1 MNFNLSLNVGTAALG
16 CPWVVRP
23 KDVLHRSNAMHKPE
37 LAIIETPVALGS
49 QAVPPSTPNRSA
61 PGGKDAS
68 LYQFFAPGGLLA
80 RTHPAYEFR
89 RGQLQ
94 MAQAI
99 EQALEEKRHLIVEA
113 GTGTGKTLAYLMP
126 VIHSGKRVIISTGTK
141 NLQEQLFYKDVPFL
155 EQALFGDHVGT
166 DLRQAPGKL
175 SAAGQGPG
183 RLSVCYMKGRNNYL
197 CRKKLYD
204 LTDQPVLSGLQEIEQ
219 YRAVAAWEKTTAT
232 GDRAELAELP
242 EASALWHKLDARSD
256 ACIGQ
261 KCSEW
266 ERCFITEMRR
276 RGMESDII
284 IVNHHLFFADL
295 AIKLQAEGAPDAG
308 ILPDAAAVIFDEA
321 HELEDVAGNY
331 FGISVSNLRVEDLAR
346 DVEASLQHNRMLS
359 ASFSGALGSLRERSQ
374 FFFSLLPPGEGRFA
388 FESRREFLEENGDEF
403 LALNQALTRL
413 AGELEGLP
421 QKPEEIFNFVRRA
434 QELQVQLSFAMES
447 DDRNTVFWIERRG
460 GRGRTNS
467 PQRHRDTEKTTEGP
481 QGRQNVFLQATPID
495 VGPIL
500 RECLWSKLECAVLT
514 SATLAV
520 GGGFEYIRQRLGL
533 EHARESVLPSHFD
546 YENQALFYVPPDLPD
561 ARTPQFTALAAAR
574 IRQLLEITRGRAF
587 VLFTS
592 YAQMNDIYQR
602 LLGELEFPM
611 LRQGDAP
618 KSALLEEFRLTPNA
632 VLFATSSFWQG
643 VDVQGE
649 QLSCVIIDRLP
660 FAVPSD
666 PVVAARVKAIDAD
679 GGNAFFQYQV
689 PAAVITLKQGFG
701 RLIRSLHDRGLL
713 VLLDNRILKKQYGR
727 VFIESLPNYKRT
739 TDMRVVEEFFG
750 A

>member
-1 MNFNLSLNVGTAALG
+1 MALG
-16 CPWVVRP
+16 FQPASPTAPERP
-23 KDVLHRSNAMHKPE
+23 S
-37 LAIIETPVALGS
+37 
-49 QAVPPSTPNRSA
+49 
-61 PGGKDAS
+61 PGGKDAT
-68 LYQFFAPGGLLA
+68 LYQFFAPGGVLA
-80 RTHPAYEFR
+80 RSHPAYEFR

-94 MAQAI
+94 MAQAA

-113 GTGTGKTLAYLMP
+113 GTGTGKTLAYLLP
-126 VIHSGKRVIISTGTK
+126 VIRSGKRVIISTGTK
-141 NLQEQLFYKDVPFL
+141 NLQEQLFYKDIPFL
-155 EQALFGDHVGT
+155 ERALFGAAD
-166 DLRQAPGKL
+166 DE
-175 SAAGQGPG
+175 SAHG

-204 LTDQPVLSGLQEIEQ
+204 LTDQPVLNGLDEIEQ
-219 YRAVAAWEKTTAT
+219 YRAISAWEKATST

-242 EASALWHKLDARSD
+242 ETSALWHKLDAR
-256 ACIGQ
+256 AETCTGQ
-261 KCSEW
+261 KCKEF

-308 ILPDAAAVIFDEA
+308 ILPEAGAVIFDEA

-331 FGISVSNLRVEDLAR
+331 FGISVSNLRIDDLVR
-346 DVEASLQHNRMLS
+346 DVEASLKHNHMMS
-359 ASFSGALGSLRERSQ
+359 ASLSGALGSLREKSQ

-388 FESRREFLEENGDEF
+388 FENRREFLEENGDEF
-403 LALNQALTRL
+403 LALGQSLTRL
-413 AGELEGLP
+413 VGEMEALP
-421 QKPEEIFNFVRRA
+421 QKPEEVFNFVRRA

-447 DDRNTVFWIERRG
+447 EDRNTVFWIERRG
-460 GRGRTNS
+460 APGVRADKRTGKGASAANAM
-467 PQRHRDTEKTTEGP
+467 PHARH
-481 QGRQNVFLQATPID
+481 NVFLQATQID

-520 GGGFEYIRQRLGL
+520 GGNFEYIRRRLGL
-533 EHARESVLPSHFD
+533 EHARETVLPSHFD
-546 YENQALFYVPPDLPD
+546 YESQALFYVPPDLPD
-561 ARTPQFTALAAAR
+561 ARAPHFTTVAAQR
-574 IRQLLEITRGRAF
+574 IRKILEVTRGRAF

-602 LLGELEFPM
+602 LLGELQYPM

-666 PVVAARVKAIDAD
+666 PVVAARVKAVDAE
-679 GGNAFFQYQV
+679 GGNAFFDYQV

-727 VFIESLPNYKRT
+727 VFIDSLPNYKKT
-739 TDMRVVEEFFG
+739 TDMRIVEEFFG
-750 A
+750 VENNTASDK

>member
-1 MNFNLSLNVGTAALG
+1 M
-16 CPWVVRP
+16 
-23 KDVLHRSNAMHKPE
+23 
-37 LAIIETPVALGS
+37 AIIETS
-49 QAVPPSTPNRSA
+49 VPPSSEPASSLSSRPA
-61 PGGKDAS
+61 PGARDTS
-68 LYQFFAPGGLLA
+68 LHQFFGPGGLLS
-80 RTHPAYEFR
+80 RKHLAYEFR

-99 EQALEEKRHLIVEA
+99 EQALEKKRHLIVEA
-113 GTGTGKTLAYLMP
+113 GTGTGKTLAYLVP
-126 VIHSGKRVIISTGTK
+126 VIRSGKRVIISTGTK

-155 EQALFGDHVGT
+155 EQALYGDATSG
-166 DLRQAPGKL
+166 
-175 SAAGQGPG
+175 S

-204 LTDQPVLSGLQEIEQ
+204 LTDQPVLSGLEEIEQ
-219 YRAVAAWEKTTAT
+219 YRAIAAWEKNTAT

-242 EASALWHKLDARSD
+242 EASALWHKLDARAD
-256 ACIGQ
+256 TCTGQ

-276 RGMESDII
+276 HGMESDII

-295 AIKLQAEGAPDAG
+295 AIKLQADGAPDAG
-308 ILPDAAAVIFDEA
+308 ILPEAAAVIFDEA
-321 HELEDVAGNY
+321 HELEEIAGNY
-331 FGISVSNLRVEDLAR
+331 FGISVSNLRVEELAR
-346 DVEASLQHNRMLS
+346 DVEQSMQHHRTLS
-359 ASFSGALGSLRERSQ
+359 ASISGALGSLRERSQ
-374 FFFSLLPPGEGRFA
+374 LFFSVLPAGEGRFA
-388 FESRREFLEENGDEF
+388 FETRREFLEENGDEYGG
-403 LALNQALTRL
+403 LNQALTRL
-413 AGELEGLP
+413 VGELEGLQ
-421 QKPEEIFNFVRRA
+421 QKPEEVFGFVRRA
-434 QELQVQLSFAMES
+434 QEIQVQLSFALES
-447 DDRNTVFWIERRG
+447 EDRNCVFWIERRG
-460 GRGRTNS
+460 RSGFSRNQKGS
-467 PQRHRDTEKTTEGP
+467 EKTKENFS
-481 QGRQNVFLQATPID
+481 GRQHVFLQATPID

-500 RECLWSKLECAVLT
+500 QDCLWSKLECSVLT

-520 GGGFEYIRQRLGL
+520 GGNFEYIRRRLGMQ
-533 EHARESVLPSHFD
+533 HARELVLPAHFD
-546 YENQALFYVPPDLPD
+546 YQSQAILYVPPDLPD
-561 ARTPQFTALAAAR
+561 PRTPQFASNAAEY
-574 IRQLLEITRGRAF
+574 IRKLLEITRGRAF

-666 PVVAARVKAIDAD
+666 PVVAARVKAIDA
-679 GGNAFFQYQV
+679 GGGKAFFDYQV
-689 PAAVITLKQGFG
+689 PSAVITLKQGFG

-727 VFIESLPNYKRT
+727 VFVDSLPNYKRT
-739 TDMRVVEEFFG
+739 TDIKIVEQFFG
-750 A
+750 IGG

>member
-1 MNFNLSLNVGTAALG
+1 
-16 CPWVVRP
+16 
-23 KDVLHRSNAMHKPE
+23 
-37 LAIIETPVALGS
+37 VALGS
-49 QAVPPSTPNRSA
+49 QPVSPSTPKRSA
-61 PGGKDAS
+61 PSGKAAS
-68 LYQFFAPGGLLA
+68 LHQFFAPGGVLS
-80 RTHPAYEFR
+80 RTHSAYEFR

-94 MAQAI
+94 MAQAV
-99 EQALEEKRHLIVEA
+99 EQAMEEKRHLIVEA
-113 GTGTGKTLAYLMP
+113 GTGTGKTLAYLLP
-126 VIHSGKRVIISTGTK
+126 VIRSGKRVIISTGTK
-141 NLQEQLFYKDVPFL
+141 NLQEQLFYKDIPFL
-155 EQALFGDHVGT
+155 EKALFGE
-166 DLRQAPGKL
+166 
-175 SAAGQGPG
+175 SGPG

-204 LTDQPVLSGLQEIEQ
+204 LTDQPVLSGLEEIEQ

-256 ACIGQ
+256 ACVGQ
-261 KCSEW
+261 KCSEY

-308 ILPDAAAVIFDEA
+308 ILPEAAAVIFDEA

-346 DVEASLQHNRMLS
+346 DVESSLQHNRMMS
-359 ASFSGALGSLRERSQ
+359 ASLSGALGSLRDRSQ

-388 FESRREFLEENGDEF
+388 FETRREFLEENGDEF
-403 LALNQALTRL
+403 MALNQALTRL
-413 AGELEGLP
+413 AGELESLP
-421 QKPEEIFNFVRRA
+421 QKPEEVFNFVRRA
-434 QELQVQLSFAMES
+434 HELQVQLGFAMES

-460 GRGRTNS
+460 GRMNS
-467 PQRHRDTEKTTEGP
+467 PQRHPSASLRAGSGMEKTGEMSQGFRG
-481 QGRQNVFLQATPID
+481 GRQNVFLQATPID

-546 YENQALFYVPPDLPD
+546 YESQALFYVPPDLPD
-561 ARTPQFTALAAAR
+561 ARAPQFTALASER
-574 IRQLLEITRGRAF
+574 IRRLLEITRGRAF

-602 LLGELEFPM
+602 LLGELTFPM
-611 LRQGDAP
+611 LKQGDAP
-618 KSALLEEFRLTPNA
+618 KTALLEEFRLTPNA

-727 VFIESLPNYKRT
+727 VFIESLPNYKKT
-739 TDMRVVEEFFG
+739 TEMRVVEEFFG
-750 A
+750 STG

>member
-1 MNFNLSLNVGTAALG
+1 MALSSQPVSPGNST
-16 CPWVVRP
+16 RP
-23 KDVLHRSNAMHKPE
+23 ATNA
-37 LAIIETPVALGS
+37 
-49 QAVPPSTPNRSA
+49 
-61 PGGKDAS
+61 KDAS
-68 LYQFFAPGGLLA
+68 LYQFFAPGGILS

-94 MAQAI
+94 MAQAV

-113 GTGTGKTLAYLMP
+113 GTGTGKTLAYLLP
-126 VIHSGKRVIISTGTK
+126 VIRSGKRVIISTGTK

-155 EQALFGDHVGT
+155 EQALSTPDPQTVT
-166 DLRQAPGKL
+166 APWAVQPVK
-175 SAAGQGPG
+175 
-183 RLSVCYMKGRNNYL
+183 LSVCYMKGRNNYL

-204 LTDQPVLSGLQEIEQ
+204 LTDQPVLSGLEEIEQ
-219 YRAVAAWEKTTAT
+219 YRAISAWEKNTAT

-242 EASALWHKLDARSD
+242 EASLLWHKLDARAD
-256 ACIGQ
+256 TCTGQ
-261 KCSEW
+261 KCSEF

-276 RGMESDII
+276 RAMESDII

-295 AIKLQAEGAPDAG
+295 AIKLQADGAPDAG

-331 FGISVSNLRVEDLAR
+331 FGISVSNLRVEELSR
-346 DVEASLQHNRMLS
+346 DIERSMEHNKLLSSSL
-359 ASFSGALGSLRERSQ
+359 SGALGSLRDRSQ
-374 FFFSLLPPGEGRFA
+374 LFFSLLPAGDGRSA
-388 FESRREFLEENGDEF
+388 FETRREFLEENGDEF
-403 LALNQALTRL
+403 IGFNQALTRL
-413 AGELEGLP
+413 TGELEALP
-421 QKPEEIFNFVRRA
+421 QKPEEVFNFVRRA
-434 QELQVQLSFAMES
+434 QEIQVQLSYAMES

-460 GRGRTNS
+460 RPFSPKNRNS
-467 PQRHRDTEKTTEGP
+467 EKETAAF

-500 RECLWSKLECAVLT
+500 RECLWSKLDCAVLT

-520 GGGFEYIRQRLGL
+520 GGGFDYIRKRLGM
-533 EHARESVLPSHFD
+533 EHAREAVLPSHFD
-546 YENQALFYVPPDLPD
+546 YQSQAVLYVPPDLPD
-561 ARTPQFTALAAAR
+561 PRTPQFTAQAAER
-574 IRQLLEITRGRAF
+574 IRKLLEITRGRAF

-592 YAQMNDIYQR
+592 YAQMNDVYQR
-602 LLGELEFPM
+602 LHGELEFPM

-618 KSALLEEFRLTPNA
+618 KTALLEEFRLTPNA

-643 VDVQGE
+643 VDVQGD

-666 PVVAARVKAIDAD
+666 PVVAARVKAIDAE

-701 RLIRSLHDRGLL
+701 RLIRSLNDRGLL

-727 VFIESLPNYKRT
+727 TFVESLPNYKRT
-739 TDMRVVEEFFG
+739 TDMRVVESFFG
-750 A
+750 VNS

>member
-1 MNFNLSLNVGTAALG
+1 MALSPHSAA
-16 CPWVVRP
+16 
-23 KDVLHRSNAMHKPE
+23 SA
-37 LAIIETPVALGS
+37 
-49 QAVPPSTPNRSA
+49 PNRSA
-61 PGGKDAS
+61 GGKDAS
-68 LYQFFAPGGLLA
+68 LYNFFSPGGILSK
-80 RTHPAYEFR
+80 THPAYEFR

-94 MAQAI
+94 MAQAV

-113 GTGTGKTLAYLMP
+113 GTGTGKTLAYLVP
-126 VIHSGKRVIISTGTK
+126 AIRSGKRVIISTGTK

-155 EQALFGDHVGT
+155 EQALFADHAGIP
-166 DLRQAPGKL
+166 A
-175 SAAGQGPG
+175 SAVQPSHGPDK
-183 RLSVCYMKGRNNYL
+183 LSVCYMKGRNNYL

-204 LTDQPVLSGLQEIEQ
+204 LTDQPVLSGLDEIEQ
-219 YRAVAAWEKTTAT
+219 YRAIAAWEKNTAT

-242 EASALWHKLDARSD
+242 EASLLWHKLDARAD
-256 ACIGQ
+256 TCTGQ
-261 KCSEW
+261 KCSEF

-276 RGMESDII
+276 RAMESDII

-295 AIKLQAEGAPDAG
+295 AIKLQADGAPDAG

-321 HELEDVAGNY
+321 HELEDVAANY
-331 FGISVSNLRVEDLAR
+331 FGISVSNLRIEELAR
-346 DVEASLQHNRMLS
+346 DIERSMEHNKMLS
-359 ASFSGALGSLRERSQ
+359 ASISGALGSLRDRSQ
-374 FFFSLLPPGEGRFA
+374 LFFSVLPAGDGRFA
-388 FESRREFLEENGDEF
+388 FETRREFLEENGDEF
-403 LALNQALTRL
+403 VALNQALTRL
-413 AGELEGLP
+413 CGELEALP
-421 QKPEEIFNFVRRA
+421 QKPEEIFSFVRRA
-434 QELQVQLSFAMES
+434 QEIQVQFGYAMES
-447 DDRNTVFWIERRG
+447 EDRNTVYWIERRG
-460 GRGRTNS
+460 GTLSPRRRGDPEKTRDGVAHPLRFSKTGDSNAAGAGRGR
-467 PQRHRDTEKTTEGP
+467 QH
-481 QGRQNVFLQATPID
+481 VFLQATPID

-520 GGGFEYIRQRLGL
+520 GGSFDYIRKRLGFE
-533 EHARESVLPSHFD
+533 HTRESVLPSHFD
-546 YENQALFYVPPDLPD
+546 YGNQAVLYVPPDLPD
-561 ARTPQFTALAAAR
+561 PRTPEFTAKAAER
-574 IRQLLEITRGRAF
+574 IRKLLEVTRGRAF

-618 KSALLEEFRLTPNA
+618 KTALLEEFRLTPHA

-666 PVVAARVKAIDAD
+666 PVVAARVKSIDAD
-679 GGNAFFQYQV
+679 GGNAFLQYQV

-727 VFIESLPNYKRT
+727 VFIDSLPNYTRT
-739 TDMRVVEEFFG
+739 TDLKVVENFFG
-750 A
+750 VGS

>member
-1 MNFNLSLNVGTAALG
+1 
-16 CPWVVRP
+16 
-23 KDVLHRSNAMHKPE
+23 
-37 LAIIETPVALGS
+37 
-49 QAVPPSTPNRSA
+49 
-61 PGGKDAS
+61 
-68 LYQFFAPGGLLA
+68 LYQFFAPGGVLS

-94 MAQAI
+94 MAQAV

-126 VIHSGKRVIISTGTK
+126 VIRSGKRVIISTGTK

-155 EQALFGDHVGT
+155 EQALYGEPATG
-166 DLRQAPGKL
+166 
-175 SAAGQGPG
+175 S

-204 LTDQPVLSGLQEIEQ
+204 LTDQPVLSGLDEIEQ
-219 YRAVAAWEKTTAT
+219 YRAIAAWEKTTGT

-242 EASALWHKLDARSD
+242 EASLLWHKLDARAE
-256 ACIGQ
+256 ACAGQ
-261 KCSEW
+261 KCSQFD
-266 ERCFITEMRR
+266 RCFITEMRR
-276 RGMESDII
+276 RAMESDIV

-295 AIKLQAEGAPDAG
+295 AIKLQADGAADAG
-308 ILPDAAAVIFDEA
+308 ILPEAGAVIFDEA

-331 FGISVSNLRVEDLAR
+331 FGISISNLRVEDLAR
-346 DVEASLQHNRMLS
+346 DVESSLQHNRMLS
-359 ASFSGALGSLRERSQ
+359 ASLSGALGSLRERSQ

-388 FESRREFLEENGDEF
+388 FETRREFLEENGDEF
-403 LALNQALTRL
+403 VALNQALTRL
-413 AGELEGLP
+413 AGELEGLAL
-421 QKPEEIFNFVRRA
+421 KPEEVFNFVRRA
-434 QELQVQLSFAMES
+434 QEIQVGLQFALES
-447 DDRNTVFWIERRG
+447 EDRNTVFWIERRG
-460 GRGRTNS
+460 KGFS
-467 PQRHRDTEKTTEGP
+467 PRRHRDTEKAKEGA

-500 RECLWSKLECAVLT
+500 RECLWSKLDCAVLT

-520 GGGFEYIRQRLGL
+520 GGGFDYIRQRLGM

-546 YENQALFYVPPDLPD
+546 YESQALLYVPPDLPD
-561 ARTPQFTALAAAR
+561 PRTPQFTLKAAER
-574 IRQLLEITRGRAF
+574 IRKLLEITRGRAF

-592 YAQMNDIYQR
+592 YAQMNEIHHR
-602 LLGELEFPM
+602 LLGEVEFPM

-666 PVVAARVKAIDAD
+666 PIVAARVKAIDAD

-727 VFIESLPNYKRT
+727 VFVESLPNYRKT
-739 TDMRVVEEFFG
+739 TEMRVVEEFFG
-750 A
+750 VEG